1 MRTHKRSS
9 RRPSSDI
16 VDFKKRVSV
25 TVVALV
31 ILSCALVARL
41 IYLQIMR
48 FDHYTVMSNDNRIK
62 LVPRIPG
69 RGMIFDRNGVV
80 LAENY
85 SAYTLE
91 LEPPEDE
98 EDFWSVVDR
107 IAAVLAVT
115 SDDRE
120 RMREALARRSRFAT
134 IAIRSELSDEE
145 AAIFLA
151 NAFRFPEVKFGA
163 RLYRRYPFGEIT
175 SHLLGYVG
183 RVTDQD
189 LKDLERQG
197 QRSNYLRTDR
207 RGKLGIEGYY
217 ESALRGKLGYD
228 YLEVNSKGKT
238 VRTIESDLPTNGKN
252 LYLSIDIRLQ
262 QAAVEA
268 FGDRRGALVA
278 LDPNDGSVLAFVS
291 KPGYDPALF
300 SLGITKDNWNALQS
314 SPDRP
319 LMNRAIAGMY
329 PPGST
334 IKPFYAL
341 AGLESGART
350 PSWTMSDPGYFT
362 IAGAQHRFRDWKK
375 SGHGV
380 VDTHKAIVESCDTY
394 FYKLANDVGIEVL
407 HDYASRFG
415 FGVPTGLDTMGEY
428 AGLAPN
434 PEWKRKRFGQKWFL
448 GDTISVGIGQGYNLA
463 TPTQL
468 AVATAG
474 LANGANLFVPRLV
487 QGIQDNRDQELEL
500 TIPLSRPSLELQPEN
515 IELIHRAMIDVTRPG
530 GTAAAAAAGANY
542 TLAGKTGTA
551 QVFGLKGAQY
561 NEAEIDERLRDHA
574 LFIAYAPAEYPK
586 IALAVLVENGGHG
599 GSAAAPIA
607 RKVFDTYL
615 TPQASIGED
624 YR

>member
-91 LEPPEDE
+91 LEPLEDE

-120 RMREALARRSRFAT
+120 RIREALARRSRFAT

-151 NAFRFPEVKFGA
+151 NAYKFPEVKFGA

-207 RGKLGIEGYY
+207 RGKLGIEGHY
-217 ESALRGKLGYD
+217 ESALRGQLGYD

-262 QAAVEA
+262 QAAVKA

-300 SLGITKDNWNALQS
+300 SLGITKDNWSALQS

-362 IAGAQHRFRDWKK
+362 IAGAKHRFRDWKK

-551 QVFGLKGAQY
+551 QVFSLKGAQY

>member
-362 IAGAQHRFRDWKK
+362 IAGAKHRFRDWKK

>member
-16 VDFKKRVSV
+16 VDFKKRVSA
-25 TVVALV
+25 TVVALA
-31 ILSCALVARL
+31 ILSCALLARL

-107 IAAVLAVT
+107 IATILTVT

-120 RMREALARRSRFAT
+120 RMREAVARRSRFAT

-151 NAFRFPEVKFGA
+151 NAYKFPEVKFGA

-362 IAGAQHRFRDWKK
+362 IAGAKHRFRDWKK

-434 PEWKRKRFGQKWFL
+434 PDWKRKRFGQKWFL

-474 LANGANLFVPRLV
+474 LANGTNLFVPRLV

-615 TPQASIGED
+615 TPQASIGEY

>member
-107 IAAVLAVT
+107 IATILTVT

-362 IAGAQHRFRDWKK
+362 IAGAKHRFRDWKK

>member
-1 MRTHKRSS
+1 VRTHKRSS

-31 ILSCALVARL
+31 ILSCAMVARL

-107 IAAVLAVT
+107 IATILTVT

-120 RMREALARRSRFAT
+120 RMREAVARRSRFAT

-151 NAFRFPEVKFGA
+151 NAYKFPEVKFGA

-362 IAGAQHRFRDWKK
+362 IAGAKHRFRDWKK

-551 QVFGLKGAQY
+551 QVFSLKGAQY

>member
-1 MRTHKRSS
+1 VRTHKRSS

-16 VDFKKRVSV
+16 VDFKKRVSA

-107 IAAVLAVT
+107 IATILTVT

-120 RMREALARRSRFAT
+120 RMREAVARRSRFAT

-151 NAFRFPEVKFGA
+151 NAYKFPEVKFGA

-362 IAGAQHRFRDWKK
+362 IAGAKHRFRDWKK

>member
-1 MRTHKRSS
+1 VITRKRSS

-252 LYLSIDIRLQ
+252 LYLSLDIRLQ

-300 SLGITKDNWNALQS
+300 SLGITKDNWSALQS

-362 IAGAQHRFRDWKK
+362 IAGAKHRFRDWKK

>member
-16 VDFKKRVSV
+16 VDFKKRVSA

-107 IAAVLAVT
+107 IATILTVT

-120 RMREALARRSRFAT
+120 RMREAVARRSRFAT

-151 NAFRFPEVKFGA
+151 NAYKFPEVKFGA

-362 IAGAQHRFRDWKK
+362 IAGAKHRFRDWKK

-434 PEWKRKRFGQKWFL
+434 PDWKRKRFGQKWFL

-463 TPTQL
+463 TPAQL

-615 TPQASIGED
+615 TPQASIGEY

>member
-1 MRTHKRSS
+1 VRPPNRSTRHRSS
-9 RRPSSDI
+9 GI
-16 VDFKKRVSV
+16 IDFKKRLGV
-25 TVVALV
+25 TLVALV
-31 ILSCALVARL
+31 ILVGILAARI
-41 IYLQIMR
+41 IYLQIIR
-48 FDHYTVMSNDNRIK
+48 FEHYSVMSNDNRIK
-62 LVPRIPG
+62 VVPRIPG

-91 LEPPEDE
+91 LEPLE
-98 EDFWSVVDR
+98 EEADFWGVVDG
-107 IAAVLAVT
+107 ISNLIEIT
-115 SDDRE
+115 NDDRE
-120 RMREALARRSRFAT
+120 RIQETLARRSRFAN
-134 IAIRSELSDEE
+134 IVIRGELSDEE

-151 NAFRFPEVKFGA
+151 NAYTFPKVKLGA
-163 RLYRRYPFGEIT
+163 RLYRRYPFGELT

-189 LKDLERQG
+189 LEDLERQG

-207 RGKLGIEGYY
+207 KGKLGIEGYY

-228 YLEVNSKGKT
+228 YVEVNSKGKT
-238 VRTIESDLPTNGKN
+238 IRTIESDLPTNGKN

-262 QAAVEA
+262 QAAEEA

-278 LDPNDGSVLAFVS
+278 LDPNDGSVLAFLS
-291 KPGYDPALF
+291 KPGFDPVLF
-300 SLGITKDNWNALQS
+300 SLGITRDNWKALQS

-319 LMNRAIAGMY
+319 LVNRAIAGTY

-334 IKPFYAL
+334 IKPFFAL

-350 PSWTMSDPGYFT
+350 ASWTMSDPGYFT
-362 IAGAQHRFRDWKK
+362 IKGSKHRFRDWKK
-375 SGHGV
+375 NGHGV

-394 FYKLANDVGIEVL
+394 FYKLANDVGIDVL
-407 HDYASRFG
+407 HEYSRRFG
-415 FGVPTGLDTMGEY
+415 FGSPTGLDILGEY

-434 PEWKRKRFGQKWFL
+434 PQWKQKRFGQKWFL
-448 GDTISVGIGQGYNLA
+448 GDTISVGIGQGYNLV

-474 LANGANLFVPRLV
+474 LANGANVFVPRIV

-500 TIPLSRPSLELQPEN
+500 TTPLSMFSLKLRAEN
-515 IELIHRAMIDVTRPG
+515 VELIHHAMIDVTRPG
-530 GTAAAAAAGANY
+530 GTAAAAAAGAKY
-542 TLAGKTGTA
+542 TFAGKTGTA
-551 QVFGLKGAQY
+551 QVFSLKGAEY
-561 NEAEIDERLRDHA
+561 NEAQIDERLRDHA
-574 LFIAYAPAEYPK
+574 LFIAYAPAEHPK

-615 TPQASIGED
+615 TPRVPIGED
-624 YR
+624 FR

>member
-91 LEPPEDE
+91 LEPPEGE

-107 IAAVLAVT
+107 IATILTVT

-120 RMREALARRSRFAT
+120 RMREAVARRSRFAT

-151 NAFRFPEVKFGA
+151 NAYKFPEVKFGA

-207 RGKLGIEGYY
+207 RGKLGIEGHY
-217 ESALRGKLGYD
+217 ESALRGQLGYD

-300 SLGITKDNWNALQS
+300 SLGITKDNWSALQS

-362 IAGAQHRFRDWKK
+362 IAGAKHRFRDWKK

-551 QVFGLKGAQY
+551 QVFSLKGAQY